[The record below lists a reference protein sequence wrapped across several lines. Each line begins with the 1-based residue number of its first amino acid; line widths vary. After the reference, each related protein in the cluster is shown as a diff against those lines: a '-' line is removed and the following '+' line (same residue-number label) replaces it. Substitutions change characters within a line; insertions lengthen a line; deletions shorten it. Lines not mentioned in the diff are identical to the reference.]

1 MLHCIGSLIVV
12 YNAHNGVS
20 VAAHTSDTST
30 IIAVILRVDDKMYGQ
45 VIKEHYLQHSQP
57 ADLMTHHEHTT
68 VQGSSSIMLLLPIT
82 AAVRQGRWQ
91 SF

>member
-1 MLHCIGSLIVV
+1 
-12 YNAHNGVS
+12 
-20 VAAHTSDTST
+20 
-30 IIAVILRVDDKMYGQ
+30 MYGQ

-57 ADLMTHHEHTT
+57 ADLMTRCKHTT